1 MKRHD
6 DSKRSNRLAVRQPV
20 RLNPPPP
27 PPNFSNRE
35 TTNRSG

>member
-20 RLNPPPP
+20 RLNPPFEQR
-27 PPNFSNRE
+27 NN
-35 TTNRSG
+35 

>member
-6 DSKRSNRLAVRQPV
+6 DSTRSNRLAVRQPV
-20 RLNPPPP
+20 RLNPPP
-27 PPNFSNRE
+27 NFSNRE